1 MKKSFVLFEII
12 IVILIISLIYS
23 SFTPKKSENKL
34 EELTQRVKLYLN
46 YTRYKA
52 LLFDSYNEY
61 KIVDEKGIEKENM
74 WYKQRWTMKFQKC
87 NSSIGGIYFS
97 IYSDKNMAGHI
108 NRVETLKDPLT
119 NRYIYA
125 NNQCNEDAKDSKYT
139 LITKNFGV
147 EDINISC
154 NSTSSLGQISFGN
167 DGKVYSNLSKEST
180 YEIKSPCTITFFDK
194 NGNSKSI
201 IIQANSGFI
210 D

>member
-52 LLFDSYNEY
+52 LLDDVYNENQN
-61 KIVDEKGIEKENM
+61 E
-74 WYKQRWTMKFQKC
+74 WYKKRWTMKFQKC
-87 NSSIGGIYFS
+87 NSSIGGIHFS

-167 DGKVYSNLSKEST
+167 DGKVYSRLSEEGL
-180 YEIKSPCTITFFDK
+180 YEIKSPCKMTFIDK
-194 NGNSKSI
+194 NGNSKTI
-201 IIQANSGFI
+201 TIHPNSGFI
-210 D
+210 E

>member
-52 LLFDSYNEY
+52 LLDDVYHENQNE
-61 KIVDEKGIEKENM
+61 
-74 WYKQRWTMKFQKC
+74 WYKKRWTMKFQRC
-87 NSSIGGIYFS
+87 NSSIGGINFS

-125 NNQCNEDAKDSKYT
+125 NNQCKEDAKDSKYT
-139 LITKNFGV
+139 LI
-147 EDINISC
+147 
-154 NSTSSLGQISFGN
+154 
-167 DGKVYSNLSKEST
+167 
-180 YEIKSPCTITFFDK
+180 
-194 NGNSKSI
+194 
-201 IIQANSGFI
+201 
-210 D
+210 